1 MHEASI
7 LASRWDLPVDVGRLL
22 WAVIF
27 GHLPTWARY
36 TVLAV
41 FLTLLT
47 HALLGW
53 LRDRSGATPDDD
65 APVREGDAP
74 AQDDDAPAQD
84 DDTAVHESGAGVR

>member
-65 APVREGDAP
+65 AP
-74 AQDDDAPAQD
+74 AQD

>member
-1 MHEASI
+1 MDEASI
-7 LASRWDLPVDVGRLL
+7 LASRWDLPVGVGRLL

-74 AQDDDAPAQD
+74 AQDDD
-84 DDTAVHESGAGVR
+84 TAVHESGAGVR